1 MSNDVHSTAQ
11 SSGSMEGF
19 RSWFMDKLF
28 MGMSVSEYSRSLV
41 TPLNILA
48 VMILTVAVPVFI
60 MRYVNGLSTVI
71 HATNEYPW
79 GLLLSWGIFAG
90 EPLFASGFVVAAAYY
105 IFGIKSYR
113 PLVRLA
119 VLGGM
124 LGYAFAGSY
133 LFIDLGRPWRIYF
146 PMVIN
151 IGPSSIL
158 FIVAWHVVMYLNVQ
172 LMEFSP
178 VILEWLGSK
187 RLHKWA
193 VSVTVAL
200 IIGGVILSTVHQSAL
215 GAMYL
220 LTPGKLHPLWYS
232 SHLPIL
238 FFSSAIYAAMSFALL
253 LAFVAVRYFKDKCG
267 DEFISSTPFL
277 TLSLGKGAALS
288 MYVYVALKL
297 LALAQDA
304 RWGLLFTPYGY
315 WYLVEL
321 IGFVVIPMI
330 LFTIGVR
337 SKNISM
343 VRFSALFAVA
353 GILLNRVNVN
363 LIAFNWNMPDH
374 LHHIIPPW
382 TETVMIMAM
391 ITLHILVFRWI
402 LNRFPVMRELPEYKG
417 AH

>member
-1 MSNDVHSTAQ
+1 MSNEVDSTAQ
-11 SSGSMEGF
+11 PSASIEGF
-19 RSWFMDKLF
+19 RPWFMDKLF

-48 VMILTVAVPVFI
+48 VMILTVSVPVFM

-90 EPLFASGFVVAAAYY
+90 EPLFAAGFVVAAAYY

-288 MYVYVALKL
+288 MYVYFALKI

-321 IGFVVIPMI
+321 VGFLVIPMI
-330 LFTIGVR
+330 LLTIGVK
-337 SKNISM
+337 SKNLST

-363 LIAFNWNMPDH
+363 LIAFNWNLPGH
-374 LHHIIPPW
+374 LKHIIPPW
-382 TETVMIMAM
+382 TEVVMIMAM

-417 AH
+417 TH